1 MKDEA
6 SRRRRDAAPCSSF
19 ILPPSS
25 LFEMNPVLQKDL
37 LALLRLKRVAA
48 VAAVFVAVL
57 AVMVL
62 GSWPQ
67 EGVLGGSVGI
77 GGGNVVR
84 GADRFLL
91 GLTLGQIVLLVLFV
105 PGVAAVAVSGERE
118 QNTLEMLYASRL
130 RPREII
136 AGKVAVALGYPLLL
150 LFLALPFVALLNW
163 RGDVRGGDLLWA
175 YVILLMTAVFLAL
188 VSLAVSVWSKQS
200 ATALVISYAAVLI
213 LCGGVLVPAA
223 IMLDNAAGT
232 TAQLLHYARALSPV
246 AAALSLL
253 QPQSNFAGAD
263 RGLTPIWQVF
273 LPLAGVVSVACFAAL
288 TMKLSRAPSSSEGFG
303 AVGATDAERSIA
315 RKILFLIDPKKQPKP
330 FGSWNPLV
338 TKERRTGSLRSG
350 RWTIRIF
357 YLCLLLS
364 LGLAAM
370 SLYGGAEQGDL
381 LRYVAQ
387 VVVALQLGII
397 ALVAPSL
404 TSASV
409 SSEIENGTWE
419 LLRLTPRGGGEIFLG
434 KLFPSLVPALLP
446 VLALLPAYG
455 ALCVVN
461 PAYVLY
467 FERIVPIV
475 LLAVLFC
482 CMTGLTFS
490 CFMTATARATVGACV
505 AVAAVFILPLFA
517 WFAAGEQL
525 SDRVAAPLAYVSPLV
540 VALNELPNGWEAVHD
555 LYALHLWTI
564 AAACAAMLLV
574 SWIRLNVLLRQG

>member
-1 MKDEA
+1 V
-6 SRRRRDAAPCSSF
+6 
-19 ILPPSS
+19 
-25 LFEMNPVLQKDL
+25 NPVLQKDL

-62 GSWPQ
+62 ANWPQ
-67 EGVLGGSVGI
+67 EGVLGGSVGM
-77 GGGNVVR
+77 GGGQMVR
-84 GADRFLL
+84 GSDRFLL
-91 GLTLGQIVLLVLFV
+91 GLILGQIVLLVLFV
-105 PGVAAVAVSGERE
+105 PGMAAVAVSGERE

-150 LFLALPFVALLNW
+150 LVLALPFVALLNW
-163 RGDVRGGDLLWA
+163 RGDVRGSDLLCA
-175 YVILLMTAVFLAL
+175 YVILLVAAVFLAV
-188 VSLAVSVWSKQS
+188 VSLAVSAWSRQS
-200 ATALVISYAAVLI
+200 ATALVVSYVVVLV

-223 IMLDNAAGT
+223 IMLDNAQGT
-232 TAQLLHYARALSPV
+232 TAQLLHYARSLSPV

-253 QPQSNFAGAD
+253 QPQSNFAATD
-263 RGLTPIWQVF
+263 RGMTPIWQVF
-273 LPLAGVVSVACFAAL
+273 VPLASMVTVACFIAL
-288 TMKLSRAPSSSEGFG
+288 VAKLTRAPSSSEAFG
-303 AVGATDAERSIA
+303 AVGAADAERSIA

-330 FGSWNPLV
+330 FGSFNPLLS
-338 TKERRTGSLRSG
+338 KERRTGGLRSG

-387 VVVALQLGII
+387 VVVAMQLGIV
-397 ALVAPSL
+397 ALVSPSL

-409 SSEIENGTWE
+409 STEIENGTWE
-419 LLRLTPRGGGEIFLG
+419 LLRLTPRGGGEIFMG
-434 KLFPSLVPALLP
+434 KLVPSLIPALLP

-467 FERIVPIV
+467 LGRIVPLV
-475 LLAVLFC
+475 VLAVLFC
-482 CMTGLTFS
+482 CMVGLTFS
-490 CFMTATARATVGACV
+490 SFMNNTARATVGACLT
-505 AVAAVFILPLFA
+505 VAAVFVLPLFA
-517 WFAAGEQL
+517 WLAAGEQL
-525 SDRVAAPLAYVSPLV
+525 SDRVAVRLAFLSPLV
-540 VALNELPNGWEAVHD
+540 VALNELPGGWEAMRD
-555 LYALHLWTI
+555 LYAWHLWTI
-564 AAACAAMLLV
+564 GITCAAMLVV
-574 SWIRLNVLLRQG
+574 SWLRLNVLLRAG